1 MRIIFK
7 PICLMS
13 LIIIIS
19 MSTSCHQH
27 TKANHQHT
35 DTIRVTLQKRVPA
48 KTGNNQYT
56 ITKKIQQWSPSQTA
70 IIICDMWDKHWCK
83 DATTRVNELAP
94 RINGVISIARS
105 EGVLIVHAPSGCM
118 DHYKDYPGRKEALKY
133 INPSFNRVMNVIS
146 TEKLPSE
153 KNAIWPIDQSDGG
166 CTDLTDKGNVNRK
179 VWTKEND
186 QIKIKDNDVISDAG
200 DEIAGVFAARGIK
213 NVILMGVHTNMC
225 IINRSFGL
233 RNMVRLGLNVVL
245 MRDMTDAMYDSRS
258 WPYVSHFAGVNLV
271 IQYIEKYI
279 CPTILSSDFTH
290 KIPFG
295 FSGAIK

>member
-1 MRIIFK
+1 MKMIFK
-7 PICLMS
+7 LLCLMG
-13 LIIIIS
+13 LMTIIT
-19 MSTSCHQH
+19 MSAIAQQH
-27 TKANHQHT
+27 TNSDKHT
-35 DTIRVTLQKRVPA
+35 LRVALQKRVPA
-48 KTGNNQYT
+48 EAGETQY
-56 ITKKIQQWSPSQTA
+56 ITTTEAQQWNPSQTA

-105 EGVLIVHAPSGCM
+105 EGVLIVHAPSDCM
-118 DHYKDYPGRKEALKY
+118 DYYKDYPGRKMALKY
-133 INPSFNRVMNVIS
+133 SNPASNKKMNVLS
-146 TEKLPSE
+146 TEGLPSE
-153 KNAIWPIDQSDGG
+153 KDAIWPIDQSDGG
-166 CTDLTDKGNVNRK
+166 CTDVADSGNVDRR

-186 QIKIKDNDVISDAG
+186 QIEIKNNDVISDAG

-258 WPYVSHFAGVNLV
+258 RPYVSHFAGVNLM
-271 IQYIEKYI
+271 IEYIEKYI
-279 CPTILSSDFTH
+279 CPSILSVNFTH
-290 KIPFG
+290 EAPFG

>member
-1 MRIIFK
+1 
-7 PICLMS
+7 
-13 LIIIIS
+13 
-19 MSTSCHQH
+19 
-27 TKANHQHT
+27 
-35 DTIRVTLQKRVPA
+35 VPA